1 MAKYICSV
9 CEYVHDEEKTGQK
22 WDDLPEDWVCPVC
35 DSPKNYFTRT
45 DETESAPESHDDKV
59 EEKTDAPVLIDLQK
73 TMAEAEPYFADIQE
87 IARNNRTVDEPMR
100 TKEPVISWDEILI
113 KGAQLAKMPLNKKA
127 PVNTKTVIG
136 SRAAKP
142 LVIETPIYI
151 SHMSF
156 GALSKEA
163 KIALAR
169 GSAAVHTII
178 CSGEGGILPEEFDA
192 AYRYVFEYVPNQYS
206 ATEDNLKNVDAIE
219 IKIGQSAKP
228 GMGGH
233 LPGNK
238 VTSEIA
244 KIRGFKEGEDII
256 SPSHFEDIRSRE
268 DLKQRLDWLRKT
280 SGGRPIG
287 IKLAA
292 GDIEAD
298 LEFAV
303 YAGPDFITIDGRA
316 GATGSAPK
324 FVKASTSIPTLFA
337 IYRARKYLVENDITD
352 ISLMITGG
360 LRISSDFAKAL
371 ALGADAVAISTS
383 ALIAI
388 GCQQYRVCNT
398 GKCPMGIATQDPELR
413 RRLDIDQA
421 AQRLENFLR
430 ISTEELKDFAR
441 LTGNDDVHGLA
452 VSNLCTTSSEISN
465 YTAIAHV

>member
-1 MAKYICSV
+1 
-9 CEYVHDEEKTGQK
+9 
-22 WDDLPEDWVCPVC
+22 
-35 DSPKNYFTRT
+35 
-45 DETESAPESHDDKV
+45 
-59 EEKTDAPVLIDLQK
+59 
-73 TMAEAEPYFADIQE
+73 MAEAEPYFADIQD
-87 IARNNRTVDEPMR
+87 IARNSRTMDEPMR

-113 KGAQLAKMPLNKKA
+113 KGAQLAKIPLNRQE

-136 SRAAKP
+136 PRAATP

-156 GALSKEA
+156 GALSKQA
-163 KIALAR
+163 KTALAK
-169 GSAAVHTII
+169 GSAAQKTLI
-178 CSGEGGILPEEFDA
+178 CSGEGGILPAEFEA
-192 AYRYVFEYVPNQYS
+192 AYRYIFEYVPNQYS
-206 ATEDNLKNVDAIE
+206 VTEENLRKVDAIE

-228 GMGGH
+228 GLGGH
-233 LPGNK
+233 LPGKK

-244 KIRGFKEGEDII
+244 RIRGFKEGEDII
-256 SPSHFEDIRSRE
+256 SPSHFEDIRSKE
-268 DLKQRLDWLRKT
+268 DLKNRVDWLRET
-280 SGGRPIG
+280 SGGKPIG

-303 YAGPDFITIDGRA
+303 YAAPDFITIDGRA

-337 IYRARKYLVENDITD
+337 IYRARKYLDENDVTD
-352 ISLMITGG
+352 ISLTITGG

-398 GKCPMGIATQDPELR
+398 GKCPMGIATQDPDLC
-413 RRLDIDQA
+413 RRLDVDQA
-421 AQRLENFLR
+421 AIKLENFLR
-430 ISTEELKDFAR
+430 VSTEELKDFAR
-441 LTGNDDVHGLA
+441 LTGNDDVHKLSIFD
-452 VSNLCTTSSEISN
+452 VQ
-465 YTAIAHV
+465 H